1 MEKEVAELQR
11 KIQLLEANRK
21 AFHESTQGTIK
32 KNQET
37 IDQLHENIKMS
48 QLQLKDL
55 LQGDEKVVQAVT
67 EEWKLEWPYLKN
79 KTCQQA
85 LEYLDHQL
93 SKKVKQLN
101 ALHYQVGLRQKR
113 LAELQQ
119 EYHLR
124 EQQMA
129 EAQESNTE
137 MARTMRS
144 LENRLEKALMKA
156 VEAERI
162 SKVYLQLK
170 AQLQE
175 ENRHLK
181 NRVDVMEA
189 EVVKA
194 EHELEELHVVKQEA
208 LKARDIAKN
217 ELQCLEETM
226 SQERKKRERHL
237 TECRKSLEERTLQK
251 QHSEVE
257 TQSEHSL
264 LPYSDVSQ
272 DSLPAKE
279 EELRQR
285 WSEYKMGVLLD
296 KVKDAP
302 GVADQHG
309 LLQLCLVQGDI
320 SERLEAFKTEN
331 EQKLLSM
338 KQEKERLQR
347 ELEDL
352 KYSGEAALVS
362 EQKQIA
368 ELQKRLKAEEQRRDE
383 ARDKVEGARRTL
395 ETAKEGLEHLV
406 GKLSHV
412 TLGGP
417 ALEEAMPR
425 SSQDLKDGAATQQ
438 EARGSSPKELDP
450 NADDYLPNLMDL
462 VAEKLLKLQTEVE
475 KYNVPEVL
483 RRIEDSKFYSKL
495 EGTLPPHNTRITL
508 PPAGLE
514 DEFLAS
520 ADEEDSEDEDNEVL
534 TREEL
539 KRRSQKLIKS
549 RSKMGGPPPGPSG
562 ALDPSGSNRGPT
574 NPSKAKRGRDKRAEA
589 AGGARSKERESG
601 LQTFPR

>member
-1 MEKEVAELQR
+1 M
-11 KIQLLEANRK
+11 
-21 AFHESTQGTIK
+21 
-32 KNQET
+32 
-37 IDQLHENIKMS
+37 
-48 QLQLKDL
+48 
-55 LQGDEKVVQAVT
+55 
-67 EEWKLEWPYLKN
+67 
-79 KTCQQA
+79 
-85 LEYLDHQL
+85 
-93 SKKVKQLN
+93 
-101 ALHYQVGLRQKR
+101 
-113 LAELQQ
+113 
-119 EYHLR
+119 
-124 EQQMA
+124 
-129 EAQESNTE
+129 
-137 MARTMRS
+137 
-144 LENRLEKALMKA
+144 
-156 VEAERI
+156 
-162 SKVYLQLK
+162 
-170 AQLQE
+170 
-175 ENRHLK
+175 
-181 NRVDVMEA
+181 
-189 EVVKA
+189 
-194 EHELEELHVVKQEA
+194 
-208 LKARDIAKN
+208 
-217 ELQCLEETM
+217 
-226 SQERKKRERHL
+226 
-237 TECRKSLEERTLQK
+237 
-251 QHSEVE
+251 
-257 TQSEHSL
+257 
-264 LPYSDVSQ
+264 
-272 DSLPAKE
+272 
-279 EELRQR
+279 
-285 WSEYKMGVLLD
+285 
-296 KVKDAP
+296 
-302 GVADQHG
+302 
-309 LLQLCLVQGDI
+309 QGDI